1 MVRRVRANDPT
12 KATRHKPEPVEVRN
26 IAHPRVWDLA
36 MKLAGGDIARVT
48 VVSAGRVEVIV
59 NEQVPLAEPA

>member
-1 MVRRVRANDPT
+1 
-12 KATRHKPEPVEVRN
+12 
-26 IAHPRVWDLA
+26 